1 MKYWTFT
8 KGLPAN
14 ASLGQT
20 WKKLGLHCVGV
31 WESLS
36 QQNMN
41 MKSSKPQINE
51 KMKITLV
58 ESEIRKEKKKKE
70 SQITPILEKITRSYM
85 VIWGWAEE
93 TTWTQ
98 C

>member
-51 KMKITLV
+51 KMKIGPRAAD
-58 ESEIRKEKKKKE
+58 EGAGDGIN
-70 SQITPILEKITRSYM
+70 
-85 VIWGWAEE
+85 
-93 TTWTQ
+93 
-98 C
+98 